1 MKNIT
6 FIKAYLKSHQ
16 GFSLVEAIVVFVVS
30 TILLTTLGS
39 LYVKWLK
46 LDLRQSR
53 LIDVEKSLNN
63 TQVSLE
69 KSLITLP
76 ARGLATSNGQSFNTP
91 ILPAIGSI
99 PDDKGKLTPITL
111 GVVTPYKVN
120 GFDAFTII
128 YADAKRPR
136 FSLSQAVSQV
146 GSLGTARIALPSNV
160 STTFLHGAGSDKENN
175 LTTADQNQRPP
186 VKDLPSPSPS
196 PSSSPT
202 SSPNPRN
209 TPTPDPSASEP
220 DIAPNIPLEQTLN
233 GLSWIPSPEMFQS
246 GEIMLLVSTPR
257 YQPDDAV
264 EPTRPISRFVKIVSA
279 TQIVQGAGNAARKF
293 INVTYNICTNGD
305 CADIIP
311 GAINPA
317 ISPRTE
323 FDIGSTLV
331 PIRFVSFYLKQDQRS
346 SRLVENEGGVI
357 LPDENGSF
365 SVQGG
370 SEINIGEIDSIS
382 VSYQLKNLTTVSTPN
397 TPLVSWL
404 NDVKS
409 VNVTLTRV
417 LPAGQ
422 GAASEQITRK
432 ATINFPIVIQNLE

>member
-6 FIKAYLKSHQ
+6 FIETYLKRHQ

-53 LIDVEKSLNN
+53 LIDVEKSLTN
-63 TQVSLE
+63 TQASLE
-69 KSLITLP
+69 QALITLP

-91 ILPAIGSI
+91 ILPAIGAI
-99 PDDKGKLTPITL
+99 PNDKGQLTPITL
-111 GVVTPYKVN
+111 GVITPYKVN

-128 YADAKRPR
+128 YSDAKRPR
-136 FSLSQAVSQV
+136 FSLSQGVSQV

-160 STTFLHGAGSDKENN
+160 STTFLPGAGSDKEDN

-186 VKDLPSPSPS
+186 VKDLPTPS

-209 TPTPDPSASEP
+209 TPTPDPSANEP

-246 GEIMLLVSTPR
+246 GEVMLLVSTPP

-293 INVTYNICTNGD
+293 ISVTYNICANGE
-305 CADIIP
+305 CADVFP
-311 GAINPA
+311 SVINPV

-323 FDIGSTLV
+323 FDIGSTLIPV
-331 PIRFVSFYLKQDQRS
+331 KVVSFYLKQDQMS
-346 SRLVENEGGVI
+346 SRVVRNEGGVI
-357 LPDENGSF
+357 LPDENGNF

>member
-1 MKNIT
+1 MKNIKSKHIY
-6 FIKAYLKSHQ
+6 FEYLQRHQ
-16 GFSLVEAIVVFVVS
+16 GFSLVEGIVVFVIS

-53 LIDVEKSLNN
+53 LIDVEKSLAN
-63 TQVSLE
+63 TQSSLE

-76 ARGLATSNGQSFNTP
+76 ARGLATSNGQSFNAP
-91 ILPAIGSI
+91 ILPAFGSI
-99 PDDKGKLTPITL
+99 PNDKGQLTSITL
-111 GVVTPYKVN
+111 GVVTPYKIN

-136 FSLSQAVSQV
+136 FSLSQAATQI

-160 STTFLHGAGSDKENN
+160 STTFLPGAGSDKENN
-175 LTTADQNQRPP
+175 LTSADQNQLPLPP
-186 VKDLPSPSPS
+186 IKGLPSPSPS
-196 PSSSPT
+196 

-209 TPTPDPSASEP
+209 TPTPDPSETQP
-220 DIAPNIPLEQTLN
+220 DIPPNVPLEQTLN
-233 GLSWIPSPEMFQS
+233 GLVWIPSPDMFQP
-246 GEIMLLVSTPR
+246 GEIMLLVSTPP

-279 TQIVQGAGNAARKF
+279 TQTVQGAGAAARKF
-293 INVTYNICTNGD
+293 INVTYNICANGE
-305 CADIIP
+305 CADVYP
-311 GAINPA
+311 GAINPV

-323 FDIGSTLV
+323 FDIGATLV
-331 PIRFVSFYLKQDQRS
+331 PIKVASFYMKQDQMS
-346 SRLVENEGGVI
+346 SRIIRNDGGVI
-357 LPDENGSF
+357 LPDGNGGF
-365 SVQGG
+365 TVQGG
-370 SEINIGEIDSIS
+370 TENRLGNIDSIS
-382 VSYQLKNLTTVSTPN
+382 VSYQLKNLITVPTPN

-409 VNVTLTRV
+409 VNITLTRV

>member
-6 FIKAYLKSHQ
+6 FIKAYLKRHQ
-16 GFSLVEAIVVFVVS
+16 GFSLVEGIVVFVVS
-30 TILLTTLGS
+30 TILLTTLVS
-39 LYVKWLK
+39 LYIKWLK
-46 LDLRQSR
+46 LDFRQSR

-91 ILPAIGSI
+91 ILPAIGAI
-99 PDDKGKLTPITL
+99 PDDKGIIKPITL
-111 GVVTPYKVN
+111 GVVTPYKIN
-120 GFDAFTII
+120 GFDAFTVI

-136 FSLSQAVSQV
+136 FSLSQAATQV

-160 STTFLHGAGSDKENN
+160 STTILPGSGSDKENN

-186 VKDLPSPSPS
+186 VKDLPTPNPSSS

-202 SSPNPRN
+202 PRG
-209 TPTPDPSASEP
+209 TSTPDPSASEP

-233 GLSWIPSPEMFQS
+233 GLAWIPSPDMFQP
-246 GEIMLLVSTPR
+246 GEVMLLVSTPP

-279 TQIVQGAGNAARKF
+279 TQTTQGAGTAARKF
-293 INVTYNICTNGD
+293 ISVTYNICTNGE
-305 CADIIP
+305 CADVIP
-311 GAINPA
+311 GAINPT

-323 FDIGSTLV
+323 FDIGATLI
-331 PIRFVSFYLKQDQRS
+331 PIRIVSFYLKQTQRS

-357 LPDENGSF
+357 LPDGNGNF
-365 SVQGG
+365 TVQGG
-370 SEINIGEIDSIS
+370 TEINLGEIDSIS
-382 VSYQLKNLTTVSTPN
+382 VSYQLKNLTTVATPS

-409 VNVTLTRV
+409 VNVIITKS
-417 LPAGQ
+417 LPAGIT
-422 GAASEQITRK
+422 SEVFDRK
-432 ATINFPIVIQNLE
+432 ATINFPIVVQNLE

>member
-6 FIKAYLKSHQ
+6 FIETYLKRHQ
-16 GFSLVEAIVVFVVS
+16 GFSLVEAIVVFVIGA
-30 TILLTTLGS
+30 ILLTTLGS

-53 LIDVEKSLNN
+53 LIDVEKSLAS
-63 TQVSLE
+63 TQTTLEQSLV
-69 KSLITLP
+69 TLP

-91 ILPAIGSI
+91 ILPAFGSI
-99 PDDKGKLTPITL
+99 PNDKGQLTPITL

-120 GFDAFTII
+120 GFDAVTIV

-136 FSLSQAVSQV
+136 FSLSQAASQL
-146 GSLGTARIALPSNV
+146 GNIGTARIALPSNV
-160 STTFLHGAGSDKENN
+160 STTFLPGAGSDKEDNS
-175 LTTADQNQRPP
+175 TIAEQNQRPP
-186 VKDLPSPSPS
+186 VKDLPTPS

-209 TPTPDPSASEP
+209 TPTPDPSSNEP
-220 DIAPNIPLEQTLN
+220 DTPPNVPLEQTLN
-233 GLSWIPSPEMFQS
+233 GLAWIPNPDMFQP
-246 GEIMLLVSTPR
+246 GEIMLLVSTPP

-279 TQIVQGAGNAARKF
+279 TQTTQSAGTAARKF
-293 INVTYNICTNGD
+293 INVTYNVCANGE
-305 CADIIP
+305 CADVFP
-311 GAINPA
+311 SVINPV

-323 FDIGSTLV
+323 FDIGATLV
-331 PIRFVSFYLKQDQRS
+331 PIKVTSFYLKQDQMS
-346 SRLVENEGGVI
+346 SRVVRNDGGVI
-357 LPDENGSF
+357 LPDGNGNF
-365 SVQGG
+365 VVQGG
-370 SEINIGEIDSIS
+370 SEINLGEIDSIS
-382 VSYQLKNLTTVSTPN
+382 VSYQLKNLTTVPTPN

-404 NDVKS
+404 NDIKS
-409 VNVTLTRV
+409 VNITLTRV